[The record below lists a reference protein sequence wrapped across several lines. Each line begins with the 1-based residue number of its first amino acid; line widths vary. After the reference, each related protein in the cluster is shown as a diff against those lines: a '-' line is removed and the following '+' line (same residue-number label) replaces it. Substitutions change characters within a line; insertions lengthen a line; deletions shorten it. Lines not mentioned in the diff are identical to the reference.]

1 MVSNGPGA
9 DAHHPPP
16 AIDDEVEVEVGVVM
30 FGRQFP
36 YRFVVAAVFVS
47 ALFLDILDSTIVNVA
62 IPSIGRDLRTEAV
75 EWVVIGYTLSL
86 AVFIPASG
94 WLGDR
99 FGTKRVFMAA
109 LVIFIGCSALCG
121 AARNLEQLVVFRIL
135 QGAGGGM
142 LTPVGI
148 AMMFRAFPPA
158 QRARAATI
166 VMIPTLL
173 APALGPV
180 LGGLLTDSVGWR
192 WIFYVKVPVGFAV
205 IAFGAAT
212 CVSTP
217 SPPPAASTLPGSCC
231 RAPDWR
237 PSCMR

>member
-1 MVSNGPGA
+1 
-9 DAHHPPP
+9 
-16 AIDDEVEVEVGVVM
+16 M

-47 ALFLDILDSTIVNVA
+47 ALFLDIVDSTVVNVA

-135 QGAGGGM
+135 RSARVPG
-142 LTPVGI
+142 PVG
-148 AMMFRAFPPA
+148 R
-158 QRARAATI
+158 
-166 VMIPTLL
+166 
-173 APALGPV
+173 
-180 LGGLLTDSVGWR
+180 
-192 WIFYVKVPVGFAV
+192 
-205 IAFGAAT
+205 T
-212 CVSTP
+212 CGCWVSGCWVR
-217 SPPPAASTLPGSCC
+217 S
-231 RAPDWR
+231 
-237 PSCMR
+237 PSCAWCGSRLAGRHRCWRCACSGSGCSAPRTS